1 MSKIV
6 VVGNEEFE
14 IPSVGSNP
22 DWGSELTDFFE
33 AIGDALETVQQPNDI
48 LLVSATIANNQTT
61 PANIPGFSFTTSEVQ
76 AIDCDFF
83 VSRSTTFPAATVTE
97 SGKITGNYNGS
108 SWSISI
114 ESVGESNI
122 RFSMTP
128 AGQIQY
134 VSDDMSGSGYVGEIR
149 FRAKVINQ
157 E

>member
-6 VVGNEEFE
+6 VVGNSEYE
-14 IPSVGSNP
+14 IPTVGSNP

-48 LLVSATIANNQTT
+48 LLVSAAIANNQTT

-83 VSRSTTFPAATVTE
+83 VARSTVSPAQSLTE
-97 SGKITGNYNGS
+97 SGKITGNYNGTA
-108 SWSISI
+108 WSISI
-114 ESVGESNI
+114 VSTGDAEVN
-122 RFSMTP
+122 FSITP
-128 AGQIQY
+128 SGQIQY
-134 VSDDMSGSGYVGEIR
+134 TSNDLAGSGYVGEIR